1 MIKKIL
7 LILIAISFV
16 GCTST
21 FMYQELAYINK
32 NMSVDEVADVVT
44 SEEFDEGISLVNEEM
59 SQDLHSL
66 SANIGDKLQVLVTL
80 KYYPTEEAHYVFL
93 FQDNKL
99 LYWGLPYQIANS
111 SNELVQKASA
121 EITAL
126 LENKYIED

>member
-44 SEEFDEGISLVNEEM
+44 SEEFDEGISLVNE
-59 SQDLHSL
+59 
-66 SANIGDKLQVLVTL
+66 
-80 KYYPTEEAHYVFL
+80 
-93 FQDNKL
+93 
-99 LYWGLPYQIANS
+99 
-111 SNELVQKASA
+111 
-121 EITAL
+121 
-126 LENKYIED
+126 

>member
-1 MIKKIL
+1 MIKKII
-7 LILIAISFV
+7 LILITLSFV

-21 FMYQELAYINK
+21 FMYQELAYIHK

-44 SEEFDEGISLVNEEM
+44 SDEFDEGISLVNDEM

-66 SANIGDKLQVLVTL
+66 SSNIGDKLQVLVTL

-111 SNELVQKASA
+111 SNEIVRKAST

-126 LENKYIED
+126 LDYKYLED